1 MTDNFHCAEPIA
13 PQKYGKLRFDRRY
26 SVAHIVSRTFVY
38 AALIFIT
45 MLFIVPYLWLV
56 LSSFKTPDAFNSFSF
71 LPRDTDGNIH
81 FVLDNYVQA
90 WEELNIPTVLGNTLF
105 VCVVN
110 TVVNLFLNSLSAYAF
125 ARMKFIGRDKIFITS
140 LTSMMIPGCVML
152 IPNFIIIKEMGLYDT
167 LWALIL
173 PFVMSIYNVFLL
185 RQQFM
190 AVEKEIEEAAFIDGA
205 GTFRVFWKVCLP
217 IVKPTLIVLGITTF
231 MWNYNNFLWPLI
243 ALVSEENYTL
253 AISLGNL
260 MTNAGG
266 YAYMYPVMLAG
277 AVMVSAPM
285 IIAFFFLQ
293 KFILGG
299 TMAGAVKG

>member
-1 MTDNFHCAEPIA
+1 MADNFNCAEPIA
-13 PQKYGKLRFDRRY
+13 PQKYGKLRFERRY
-26 SVAHIVSRTFVY
+26 SISHILGRTGVY
-38 AALIFIT
+38 GALIFISL
-45 MLFIVPYLWLV
+45 LFIVPYLWLI
-56 LSSFKTPDAFNSFSF
+56 LSSFKTPDAFNTFSF

-81 FVLDNYVQA
+81 FVFDNYVEA
-90 WEELNIPTVLGNTLF
+90 WEYLNIPTVLGNTLL

-125 ARMKFIGRDKIFITS
+125 ARMRFAGRDKIFLIS

-152 IPNFIIIKEMGLYDT
+152 IPNYIIVKTLGIYDS
-167 LWALIL
+167 LLALIL

-205 GTFRVFWKVCLP
+205 GRFRVFWRVCLP

-231 MWNYNNFLWPLI
+231 MWNYNNYLWPIIVLDNE
-243 ALVSEENYTL
+243 ANYTL
-253 AISLGNL
+253 AISLGQL
-260 MTNAGG
+260 VRQGG
-266 YAYMYPVMLAG
+266 DMMGASLAG

-299 TMAGAVKG
+299 NMDGAVKG

>member
-1 MTDNFHCAEPIA
+1 MIDNFNCVQPVA
-13 PQKYGKLRFDRRY
+13 PQKYGKLRFERRY
-26 SVAHIVSRTFVY
+26 SISHIFGRIGVY
-38 AALIFIT
+38 GALIFLA
-45 MLFIVPYLWLV
+45 MLFIVPYLWLI
-56 LSSFKTPDAFNSFSF
+56 LSSFKTPDAFQTFSF
-71 LPRDTDGNIH
+71 LPRDEYGNIH
-81 FVLDNYVQA
+81 FVFDNYVEA
-90 WEELNIPTVLGNTLF
+90 WKELEFSTVFANTLI

-125 ARMKFIGRDKIFITS
+125 ARMRFAGRDKIFLIS

-152 IPNFIIIKEMGLYDT
+152 IPNFIIVRELGMFDT

-173 PFVMSIYNVFLL
+173 PFVMSVYNIFLL

-190 AVEKEIEEAAFIDGA
+190 ALEKEIEEAARIDGA
-205 GTFRVFWKVCLP
+205 GSFRIFWQVCLP

-231 MWNYNNFLWPLI
+231 MWNYNNYLWPLI
-243 ALVSEENYTL
+243 ATHSEENATL
-253 AISLGNL
+253 ALTLGN
-260 MTNAGG
+260 MIYSSDFDT
-266 YAYMYPVMLAG
+266 YPQMLAG

-299 TMAGAVKG
+299 NMDGAVKG